1 MLSLLGTILSQPRA
15 NPGGIRGYYGIRHGG
30 YGGYRG
36 YRGYKGYRGPTYNFG
51 IHTGGY
57 GGARYG
63 K

>member
-1 MLSLLGTILSQPRA
+1 MALVGTVLSRPGGYLPM
-15 NPGGIRGYYGIRHGG
+15 GGIRGVHGIRHG
-30 YGGYRG
+30 
-36 YRGYKGYRGPTYNFG
+36 GYKGYRGPTYNFG